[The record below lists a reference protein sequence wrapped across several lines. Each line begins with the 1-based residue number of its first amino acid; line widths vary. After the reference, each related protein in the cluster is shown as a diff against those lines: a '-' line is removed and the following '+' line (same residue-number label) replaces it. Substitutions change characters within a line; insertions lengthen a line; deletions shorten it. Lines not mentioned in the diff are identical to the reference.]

1 MTIMLKPHSVETEF
15 FLQNSVSG
23 DPIDANTTFLETKV
37 LPQNSDSLCALHR
50 VLIRNQ
56 E

>member
-15 FLQNSVSG
+15 FLQNLV
-23 DPIDANTTFLETKV
+23 
-37 LPQNSDSLCALHR
+37 SLCALHR